1 MNRRE
6 FILLG
11 GAGLAGSAF
20 GTPAIIGRG
29 WNLNPSVDSP
39 NVQAGVVKIPPVGGG
54 NSFYPGN
61 RAPLLPSPL
70 MKLPIGAI
78 EPRGWVRRQLLL
90 MADGMTGNLAR
101 LSKFL
106 QPDSAWRT
114 FKATDEGWE
123 EVPYWLRGFGD
134 LGYVLKNKRI
144 LSEARGW
151 LDAALTNQQPDGYF
165 GPPANKVKDD
175 LWPNMPML
183 NAFQSLYEAT
193 GDKRVL
199 PVMTKYF
206 RYEHDLPTK
215 RLLPD
220 SWQKIRGGDNLASVY
235 WLYNRTGER
244 WLLDLARTLH
254 GQTANWT
261 VEPQT
266 SHGVNNTEGFREPAT
281 YYQQAKDRRF
291 LEATE
296 RDYAAVMK
304 EYGQVPGGM
313 FGADENFRPG
323 YTGPSQAA
331 ETCSMVEFMHS
342 FQMLLKVTGDPVWA
356 ERCEDV
362 AFNSFPAAMTPDL
375 RGLHYLTAPNLVQC
389 DPSKDHVFQN
399 KDYMLP
405 FSPRE
410 VYRCCQHNVA
420 MGWPY
425 YAEHLWLATPRNG
438 LAAVLYAAS
447 AVEAK
452 VGDGVKVRIE
462 EDTDYPFEG
471 AVELRLTTPEAVKFP
486 LYLRVP
492 SWAEGAT
499 VAVNGMNLNVE
510 PLPQSYIVVERHWQ
524 DGDRVSLR
532 LPMKLTVSVWKSQA
546 NAASVNI
553 GPLTQ
558 SLKIGEKW
566 EKVSGTDEWPDLAV
580 YPTSPWNIGLEVNR
594 TNPSAS
600 FQVRKKSKVADQPFA
615 LDSAPVELS
624 AKGRLLPDW
633 KLFENCAG
641 PPPTSPTNSA
651 QPELDVT
658 LVPMGCARLRISV
671 FPTLT

>member
-1 MNRRE
+1 
-6 FILLG
+6 
-11 GAGLAGSAF
+11 
-20 GTPAIIGRG
+20 
-29 WNLNPSVDSP
+29 
-39 NVQAGVVKIPPVGGG
+39 
-54 NSFYPGN
+54 
-61 RAPLLPSPL
+61 
-70 MKLPIGAI
+70 
-78 EPRGWVRRQLLL
+78 
-90 MADGMTGNLAR
+90 
-101 LSKFL
+101 
-106 QPDSAWRT
+106 
-114 FKATDEGWE
+114 
-123 EVPYWLRGFGD
+123 
-134 LGYVLKNKRI
+134 
-144 LSEARGW
+144 
-151 LDAALTNQQPDGYF
+151 
-165 GPPANKVKDD
+165 
-175 LWPNMPML
+175 ML

-206 RYEHDLPTK
+206 RYEHDLPKKT
-215 RLLPD
+215 LLTD

-244 WLLDLARTLH
+244 WLLDLATALH
-254 GQTANWT
+254 EQTADWT
-261 VEPQT
+261 AGPQT
-266 SHGVNNTEGFREPAT
+266 PHGVNNTEGFREPAT

-313 FGADENFRPG
+313 FGADETFRPG

-342 FQMLLKVTGDPVWA
+342 FQMLLKITGDPVWA

-375 RGLHYLTAPNLVQC
+375 KGLHYLTAPNLVQC
-389 DPSKDHVFQN
+389 DPSKEHVFQN
-399 KDYMLP
+399 RDYMLP

-447 AVEAK
+447 VVEAK

-462 EDTDYPFEG
+462 EDTVYPFEG
-471 AVELRLTTPEAVKFP
+471 AIGLRLTTSEAVKFP
-486 LYLRVP
+486 LYLRIP

-499 VAVNGMNLNVE
+499 VAVNGKNLNVN
-510 PLPQSYIVVERHWQ
+510 PPPQSYVAVERRWQ
-524 DGDRVSLR
+524 DGDRVSLQF
-532 LPMKLTVSVWKSQA
+532 PMKLAVSVWKTQA
-546 NAASVNI
+546 NAVSVNL
-553 GPLTQ
+553 GPLTY

-566 EKVSGTDEWPDLAV
+566 EKQSGTEEWPDLAV

-600 FQVRKKSKVADQPFA
+600 FQVRKKSKAADQPFTQ
-615 LDSAPVELS
+615 DSTPLELS

-633 KLFENCAG
+633 KLVENCAG
-641 PPPTSPTNSA
+641 PLPNSPINSD
-651 QPELDVT
+651 QPQLDVK

-671 FPTLT
+671 FPTLS